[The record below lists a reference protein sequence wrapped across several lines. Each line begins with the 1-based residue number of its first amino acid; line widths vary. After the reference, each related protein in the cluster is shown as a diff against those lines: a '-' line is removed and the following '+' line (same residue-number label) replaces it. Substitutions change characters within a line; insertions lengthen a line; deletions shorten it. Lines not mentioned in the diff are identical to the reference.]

1 MSPVSC
7 AMHLIR
13 SKGPRQ
19 IAEQN
24 RKKFQCIYHHLFS
37 KCQCQLFQ
45 GEDSS
50 YFQATDYHR
59 LLHFL
64 PKILWP
70 SNFQAQPTQL
80 DPPQPLD
87 PSVSASEIHHDV
99 VAIPGHHLPSPPL
112 EPIHP
117 APGCSPGVTV
127 NIGWTRQRGPWGRC
141 NGDDG
146 LQERPLRRGKHFH
159 QSIRDKLVVAAL
171 ADQSSPAVQCFSRHI
186 AIWLIAFSSHHYP
199 HLWVSELW
207 IIWEHLSW

>member
-45 GEDSS
+45 GRFIVFSS
-50 YFQATDYHR
+50 HR
-59 LLHFL
+59 LSQIASFL
-64 PKILWP
+64 AKNTLTIQFSGTTHPAWP
-70 SNFQAQPTQL
+70 TPAVGSKCFGQRNSPWRSCHPWTS
-80 DPPQPLD
+80 
-87 PSVSASEIHHDV
+87 PSLAASGAD
-99 VAIPGHHLPSPPL
+99 S
-112 EPIHP
+112 P

-127 NIGWTRQRGPWGRC
+127 NIGWTRQWGPWGRC